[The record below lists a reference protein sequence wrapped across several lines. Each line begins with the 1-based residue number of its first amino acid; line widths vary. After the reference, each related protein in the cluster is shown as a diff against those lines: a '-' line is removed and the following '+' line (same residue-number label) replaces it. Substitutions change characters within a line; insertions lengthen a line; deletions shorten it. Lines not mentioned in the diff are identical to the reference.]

1 MSAEI
6 IALPSIK
13 IERKARAA
21 KSEELTLFVSAE
33 RAAKLNEAADLAGC
47 ISDDIAN
54 RILNILLDRL
64 EPKALFDLAS
74 RAAQP

>member
-1 MSAEI
+1 MTAEI
-6 IALPSIK
+6 IPLPLIK
-13 IERKARAA
+13 IERPRAPG
-21 KSEELTLFVSAE
+21 KSEELTLFISAE

-54 RILNILLDRL
+54 RNLNILLDRL